1 MLFFQ
6 VVLFAGYMYAH
17 LTTQYLTP
25 RKQALLHV
33 GLLIVAACL
42 LPITPAESW
51 KPTAD
56 VHPTG
61 RILFLLTACVGLP
74 YFILSSTGP
83 LLQRWFSL
91 QAPGQS
97 PYRLYALSN
106 IGSLLA
112 LVSSRSSLRQRS
124 THPRRRAF
132 GREDFEYSPHVALC
146 VRSEFSGTRSMQ

>member
-56 VHPTG
+56 VHPTA

-112 LVSSRSSLRQRS
+112 LVSY
-124 THPRRRAF
+124 PF
-132 GREDFEYSPHVALC
+132 FFEPALNSPAQASVW
-146 VRSEFSGTRSMQ
+146 S